1 MGTCC
6 SNRTDISGQEKAA
19 GGKKNAT
26 TGATK
31 DGSGVKFN
39 PMDAVRNTITQVLKD
54 SKSRNTIRSNF
65 FIDSHLL
72 SSVKS

>member
-1 MGTCC
+1 VRNMGTCC

-54 SKSRNTIRSNF
+54 TSNHEMVVLNLPKASF
-65 FIDSHLL
+65 T
-72 SSVKS
+72 